1 MDVSHNTGNWKLLQ
15 SLQTDNKYWHQWPT
29 LRSTSFSSRKSNF
42 SSPVG
47 SNYSCKQFPVVHL
60 WMSSFLKPLC
70 VVWVSNLLN
79 SSGKMRVRF
88 SDELCD
94 NHYRVA
100 SLPKS
105 CHLLGQCHQ
114 GLWITQVNL
123 IEGSWECFS
132 LFLCNLYYAEK
143 STHRKQWGRREYY
156 LLQGLPG
163 IAFFTHKMGLAPG
176 QTTHILSSHILSS
189 MFSLDIPE
197 YCCILA
203 FPFAIACHSSV
214 TYFP

>member
-1 MDVSHNTGNWKLLQ
+1 M
-15 SLQTDNKYWHQWPT
+15 
-29 LRSTSFSSRKSNF
+29 
-42 SSPVG
+42 
-47 SNYSCKQFPVVHL
+47 
-60 WMSSFLKPLC
+60 
-70 VVWVSNLLN
+70 WVSNLLN
-79 SSGKMRVRF
+79 SPGEMRVRF
-88 SDELCD
+88 SDELCG

-114 GLWITQVNL
+114 GLWIPQVNL

-132 LFLCNLYYAEK
+132 LFLCNLYYTEQ

-176 QTTHILSSHILSS
+176 QTTHVLSSHILSS
-189 MFSLDIPE
+189 IFSMGIPE

-203 FPFAIACHSSV
+203 FPFAIALSFKCHWLSLNWICLLLVISSD
-214 TYFP
+214 